1 MLDALHKQSDAALRN
16 LTAALRS
23 GPLAQNPSRTAFAA
37 FLGSDDASLW
47 QSLSH
52 LQSEGFAPPQIA
64 TLCDSILRARTRADD
79 LGRQLDL
86 IVSGPDTPGTP
97 TGDTAAAMHAL
108 IAEARREVL
117 IVGYAVH
124 QGRRLFA
131 PLAERMRE
139 IPDLHVVFCLNIIR
153 NWGDKTRADQLATRF
168 VTEFYTK
175 HWPWAA
181 RPVLRYDPR
190 SLSMEAAERA
200 SLHAKCVI
208 IDRATA
214 LVTSANLTEAAQQ
227 RNIEVGILVRDP
239 ALAARLAN
247 YFDELFALGVLHELA

>member
-16 LTAALRS
+16 LGAALRS
-23 GPLAQNPSRTAFAA
+23 GPLAHSPSRTAVGAV
-37 FLGSDDASLW
+37 LGSDDEPLW

-52 LQSEGFAPPQIA
+52 LQGEGFLPPQIA

-108 IAEARREVL
+108 IAEARQEVL

-124 QGRRLFA
+124 QGRRLFG
-131 PLAERMRE
+131 PLVERMRV
-139 IPDLHVVFCLNIIR
+139 IPDLRVVLCLNVAR
-153 NWGDKTRADQLATRF
+153 TWGDKTRADQLVARF
-168 VTEFYTK
+168 FAEFYEK
-175 HWPWAA
+175 HWPWPE
-181 RPVLRYDPR
+181 RPALRYDPR
-190 SLSMEAAERA
+190 SLSMETAQRA

-227 RNIEVGILVRDP
+227 RNIEVGLLVRDP
-239 ALAARLAN
+239 ALAGRLAR
-247 YFDELFALGVLHELA
+247 YFDELFALGILRALD

>member
-16 LTAALRS
+16 IASALRS
-23 GPLAQNPSRTAFAA
+23 GPLAHNPSRTAFAA
-37 FLGSDDASLW
+37 VLGSDDEPLW

-52 LQSEGFAPPQIA
+52 LQREGFFPPQIA

-108 IAEARREVL
+108 IAEVRQEVI

-131 PLAERMRE
+131 PLAERMRV
-139 IPDLHVVFCLNIIR
+139 IPDLRVVLCLNVAR
-153 NWGDKTRADQLATRF
+153 TWGDKTRADQLASKF
-168 VTEFYTK
+168 LVEFYEK
-175 HWPWAA
+175 HWPWPE
-181 RPVLRYDPR
+181 RPTLRYDPR
-190 SLSMEAAERA
+190 ALSMETAQRA

-208 IDRATA
+208 IDRTVA
-214 LVTSANLTEAAQQ
+214 LITSANLTEAAQQ
-227 RNIEVGILVRDP
+227 RNIEVGLLVRNQ
-239 ALAARLAN
+239 ALADRLAN
-247 YFDELFALGVLHELA
+247 YFEELYSLGVLRALA

>member
-16 LTAALRS
+16 LAAGLRS
-23 GPLAQNPSRTAFAA
+23 GPLAHSPSRTAFASV
-37 FLGSDDASLW
+37 LGSDDEPLW

-52 LQSEGFAPPQIA
+52 LQREGFLPQQIA

-108 IAEARREVL
+108 IAEARQEVL

-131 PLAERMRE
+131 PLVERMR
-139 IPDLHVVFCLNIIR
+139 VVHGLRVVLCLNVAR
-153 NWGDKTRADQLATRF
+153 TWGDKTRADQLASRF
-168 VTEFYTK
+168 LAEFYEK
-175 HWPWAA
+175 HWPWAE
-181 RPVLRYDPR
+181 RPMLRYHPR
-190 SLSMEAAERA
+190 SLSMETAQRA

-208 IDRATA
+208 IDRATV
-214 LVTSANLTEAAQQ
+214 LVTSANLTEAAQE
-227 RNIEVGILVRDP
+227 RNIEVGLLVRNA
-239 ALAARLAN
+239 ALADRLAN
-247 YFDELFALGVLHELA
+247 YFDELFLLGVLRTQA